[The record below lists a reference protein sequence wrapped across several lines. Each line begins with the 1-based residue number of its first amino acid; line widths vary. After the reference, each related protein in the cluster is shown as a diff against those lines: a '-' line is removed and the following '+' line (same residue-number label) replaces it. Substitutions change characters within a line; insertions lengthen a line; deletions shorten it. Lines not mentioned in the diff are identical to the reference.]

1 MRFRSAILLPGA
13 LLLLLL
19 TAFAAEA
26 ADSLTSA
33 EAGQAER
40 AQAAMNRALQHYQE
54 GRLNEAAGLLRGFL
68 INHAESTLIDEAY
81 RQLAHIYAEMDEP
94 QLALNYLAELDPH
107 ALSPTDRLM
116 VGRLKL
122 STGAVEEAVAT
133 LMALPAESLSLPD
146 RQARSLLLAAGLAEQ
161 AQAQPA
167 LYFLYQA
174 LLTEGDVAPNDVLA
188 RMHILMDAQMTP
200 SELAEAAFMY
210 QDTSVA
216 LLAKLK
222 LGWRALEE
230 GQKEQARQWV
240 VQVLS
245 GAVGFPYRDEALT
258 LLSQVTDPSELQRA
272 VGVLL
277 PLSGRYAAFGKLVK
291 RGMELA
297 QDDFRPTVPVRFLY
311 YDTAGDPGLAAQQVA
326 ELAIGERVLA
336 IVGPLVGSAA
346 GAAVQR
352 ADQQQ
357 VPMLALSQKEGLA
370 ETSPYVFRNSLTAQL
385 QVETLVTY
393 AMGDLGMTTFG
404 ILHPETRQGQ
414 IMADLFS
421 VAVEKRGGLLVERQS
436 YLPEQTDF
444 RRQVRLLQGLDPDAP
459 DEEDQPESEDPSAAV
474 PEEQEPPP
482 FEALFVPDYADRIS
496 LVAPQL
502 PFYGLE
508 GVQLLGTN
516 GWNDPQ
522 LLKSAGKFVEGAVF
536 VDGFF
541 RHSPYPFV
549 QEFTEKYFAV
559 YGEEPTI
566 LEAQGYDAAGIML
579 TLLED
584 PRTGSRA
591 GLRWALSQMPIYPGV
606 TGATHF
612 DAQGEAVKTLFLL
625 QVQDGIIVQIN

>member
-1 MRFRSAILLPGA
+1 MRFRSAIFAGA

-19 TAFAAEA
+19 TAYAVEA
-26 ADSLTSA
+26 AGSPTSA
-33 EAGQAER
+33 EPGQTDR
-40 AQAAMNRALQHYQE
+40 AQAAMDRALQHYRD
-54 GRLNEAAGLLRGFL
+54 GKLNEAAGLLRGFL
-68 INHAESTLIDEAY
+68 INHAESALVDEAH
-81 RQLAHIYAEMDEP
+81 RQLAHIYEEMDEP
-94 QLALNYLAELDPH
+94 QLALNYLAELSPQS
-107 ALSPTDRLM
+107 LSPADRLM
-116 VGRLKL
+116 EGRLKL
-122 STGAVEEAVAT
+122 RSGAVEEAVT
-133 LMALPAESLSLPD
+133 ILMALPAETLPLPD

-161 AQAQPA
+161 GHAQPA

-174 LLTEGDVAPNDVLA
+174 LLIEGEVAPNDVLA
-188 RMHILMDAQMTP
+188 RMHILMDAQM
-200 SELAEAAFMY
+200 SSFELAEAAFMY
-210 QDTSVA
+210 HDTSVA

-230 GQKEQARQWV
+230 GRKEQAEQWV
-240 VQVLS
+240 AQVLS
-245 GAVGFPYRDEALT
+245 GPVGFPYRNEALT
-258 LLSQVTDPSELQRA
+258 LLSQLTDPSELQRA

-277 PLSGRYAAFGKLVK
+277 PLSGRYAAFGKLVR

-311 YDTAGDPGLAAQQVA
+311 QDTAGDPGLAAQQVA

-336 IVGPLVGSAA
+336 IVGPLVGNAA
-346 GAAVQR
+346 GAAALR
-352 ADQQQ
+352 AAQEQ

-385 QVETLVTY
+385 QIETLVTY

-404 ILHPETRQGQ
+404 VLYPETRQGQ
-414 IMADLFS
+414 VMADLFS
-421 VAVEKRGGLLVERQS
+421 AEIEKRGGLLVERQS

-459 DEEDQPESEDPSAAV
+459 DEEEQPEGEDLPAAV

-496 LVAPQL
+496 MVAPQL

-522 LLKSAGKFVEGAVF
+522 LLRSAGKFVEGAIF

-549 QEFTEKYFAV
+549 QEFAEKYFAT

-566 LEAQGYDAAGIML
+566 LEAQGYDAAGILL

-584 PRTGSRA
+584 PATSSRA

-612 DAQGEAVKTLFLL
+612 DSRGEAVKTLFLL
-625 QVQDGIIVQIN
+625 QVQEGVIEQIN